1 MIHETQSPAT
11 ILLVDDEP
19 AIVHALASE
28 LRYQKHSVFTA
39 HTGMQA
45 LELLLVQEIDI
56 LITDLNM
63 PGMNGLELLSR
74 AIGIQAEIQV
84 IVLTGF
90 GGTTSAVEALNRG
103 ASGYL
108 FKPPD
113 LKELTIHIAQC
124 HKKLALTRAL
134 RQKNAELEAEVAM
147 RAQAEHDLTQAKN
160 TTDAIL
166 AAMVDALMV
175 ISTEGVILQVNHSV
189 CRLLSWEGHEL
200 VGKMAGQLLLHKDE
214 RSPFLPEGALALF
227 SQDGTMDNTEAI
239 LIAKDGREIP
249 VLVSGSVMWN
259 DHATQT
265 AILLVARDI
274 TEYQRT
280 QKSLREKEAQLIHSG
295 RLTAMGEMASGIAHE
310 LNQPLTIIRMAA
322 QNFGYRLA
330 AGVQD
335 KINPT
340 EFSHK
345 IIQQV
350 DRAAT
355 IINHMRSFVRGE
367 PAIKEAILMDPQ
379 AAALDSLTF
388 FQEQFRVQEITLNL
402 AIADN
407 LPMISMPANHFEQI
421 LINLLSNARYAVN
434 KKIGYD
440 DHYVKEVSLR
450 LFFKE
455 EKTGFV
461 VLEVEDNGIGMT
473 PDEQQRC
480 WEPFFSTK
488 GVGEGTGLG
497 LYIVHSI
504 AKEQRV
510 TIQLESVAG
519 ERTCF
524 RVSFPAVMTTKELG
538 ETE

>member
-1 MIHETQSPAT
+1 MIHEAHSPAT
-11 ILLVDDEP
+11 ILLVDDEV

-28 LRYQKHSVFTA
+28 LRYQNHSVFIA
-39 HTGMQA
+39 HSGMKA
-45 LELLLVQEIDI
+45 LELLHVQEFDI

-63 PGMNGLELLSR
+63 PGMNGLELLSK
-74 AIGIQAEIQV
+74 AIGIQTEIQV

-90 GGTTSAVEALNRG
+90 GGTESAVEALNRG

-124 HKKLALTRAL
+124 YKKLALTRAL
-134 RQKNAELEAEVAM
+134 RQKNVELEAEVAM
-147 RAQAEHDLTQAKN
+147 RAQAELDLTQAKN

-175 ISTEGVILQVNHSV
+175 ISTQGIILQVNHSV
-189 CRLLSWEGHEL
+189 CRMLSWEEYEL
-200 VGKMAGQLLLHKDE
+200 VGKAAGQLLLHKDE
-214 RSPFLPEGALALF
+214 RSPFLPEGASALF
-227 SQDGTMDNTEAI
+227 SKDGTIDNTEAI
-239 LIAKDGREIP
+239 LVARDGREIP

-259 DHATQT
+259 DHATQAT
-265 AILLVARDI
+265 ILLVARDI
-274 TEYQRT
+274 TDYQRT

-330 AGVQD
+330 AGIQD

-340 EFSHK
+340 EFSNK

-367 PAIKEAILMDPQ
+367 PTIKEAILMDPR

-388 FQEQFRVQEITLNL
+388 FQEQFRVQEISLIL
-402 AIADN
+402 DISES

-434 KKIGYD
+434 KKKGGD
-440 DHYVKEVSLR
+440 DHYVKEVNLR

-455 EKTGFV
+455 EETGFV
-461 VLEVEDNGIGMT
+461 VLEVKDNGIGMT
-473 PDEQQRC
+473 SDEQQRC

-510 TIQLESVAG
+510 EIQLESVSG
-519 ERTCF
+519 EGTCF
-524 RVSFPAVMTTKELG
+524 RVSFPAVMTT
-538 ETE
+538 